1 MPKPSKCAAIKAV
14 IKAGNGKL
22 LKLCP
27 FITDRRKFRSQT
39 SDNRGG
45 KSQRRSEKRR
55 EEKKREEKR
64 REEERRSAKRRSQKK
79 EDPGVRKSGKVAKRG
94 GCGAIRPDE
103 R

>member
-55 EEKKREEKR
+55 EEKREEKR
-64 REEERRSAKRRSQKK
+64 RREKISEEKESEERRSRCAKRR
-79 EDPGVRKSGKVAKRG
+79 KVAKR
-94 GCGAIRPDE
+94 CVFF
-103 R
+103 